1 MNQKMKYLVLFLFSV
16 TLTLNSFCQTS
27 VDTLYLMTSEQN
39 KEWLEKVKNANK
51 ELQFRLVKERLF
63 ESRTIS
69 SQEGNLDAPMMI
81 IDGVPIVNNN
91 AQKEFLSTEFTAE
104 IVEIK
109 VLDKDPE
116 NLYIEKRFTGIILI
130 TIKDKKLS
138 KKFKRLK

>member
-1 MNQKMKYLVLFLFSV
+1 MKYLVLFLFSV